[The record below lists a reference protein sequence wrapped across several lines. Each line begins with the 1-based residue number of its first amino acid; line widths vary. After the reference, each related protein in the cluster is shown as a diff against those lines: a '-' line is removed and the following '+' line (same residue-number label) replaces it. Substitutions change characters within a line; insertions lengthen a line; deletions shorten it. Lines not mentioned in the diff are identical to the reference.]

1 MYIIAAMK
9 IRLYQEQD
17 RPSIDC
23 LQQKLQQ
30 HFANVD
36 STGESLPYCSL
47 DDAHIYMDQMLKDA
61 KEMNG
66 AVYVAEQNHEIVG
79 FVQGVIIEKKKGDD
93 KTWDLAHS
101 PRKEGWIG
109 LLMVDESKRSGGV
122 GSALLEK
129 IVSIFKEKE
138 CDCVRLLVLADNKNS
153 VEFYKKRGF
162 VSHDV
167 EMVKAL

>member
-1 MYIIAAMK
+1 MK

-36 STGESLPYCSL
+36 TMHESLPYRSL
-47 DDAHIYMDQMLKDA
+47 SDAHTYMNQMLQDA

-79 FVQGVIIEKKKGDD
+79 FIQGVIIDKKRGDD
-93 KTWDLAHS
+93 KTWDLAHN

-129 IVSIFKEKE
+129 MIDYFREQE
-138 CDCVRLLVLADNKNS
+138 CDCARLLVLADNVNS
-153 VEFYKKRGF
+153 AEFYRKRGF
-162 VSHDV
+162 VAHDV
-167 EMVKAL
+167 EMVKALNS